1 MAYKFV
7 HTSTN
12 RKTGYM
18 PVSYSP
24 RQTCPDTCPLKNGKC
39 YGESF
44 PIVFHWNRYSED
56 KTNNYD
62 TFINDIKSYRKYN
75 KDNLWRHNVVGDL
88 VINKQGKIDSKKLN
102 QLVKANNK
110 GSVICY
116 THHHTIKNK
125 QGKNKLSRYNINRIK
140 EAIDK
145 GFMINL
151 SGDTIKEA
159 KQLYNKT
166 KLPTTTV
173 LEVSKNEFKKYS
185 NKAKKE
191 YSKEL
196 LKDNIVICPEQS
208 HNIKCL
214 DCKLC
219 SNSKRT
225 KIIGFLNH

>member
-1 MAYKFV
+1 MTYRFI

-24 RQTCPDTCPLKNGKC
+24 RQTCPNTCPLKDNAC

-44 PIVFHWNRYSED
+44 PIVLHWNRYSND
-56 KTNNYD
+56 KKDNYD
-62 TFINDIKSYRKYN
+62 YFIDEIKLYRKYN
-75 KDNLWRHNVVGDL
+75 KTNLWRHNVVGDL
-88 VINKQGKIDSKKLN
+88 VADKNDKIDAKKLY
-102 QLVKANNK
+102 QLVKANKK

-116 THHHTIKNK
+116 THHHMVKNK
-125 QGKNKLSRYNINRIK
+125 KGKNVLSKYNINRIA
-140 EAIDK
+140 EAIK
-145 GFMINL
+145 EGFTINL
-151 SGDTIKEA
+151 SANNIEEA

-173 LEVSKNEFKKYS
+173 LNVSKNQYKKYS
-185 NKAKKE
+185 EKQKNDYK
-191 YSKEL
+191 KEL
-196 LKDNIVICPEQS
+196 LVDNVVICPEQT
-208 HNIKCL
+208 NKVKCI

-219 SNSKRT
+219 SNSKRI